1 MQLVK
6 RVSHVILIT
15 FYIIAG
21 INHFIHPNGYIQII
35 PHWLPAPAVLN
46 LLAGTAEIISGL
58 LLLYKPT
65 HKAGRILIILM
76 LAAFL
81 PVHIDM
87 LIRAPL
93 KVGSLIVT
101 PLLAWIRILLQ
112 PVLML
117 WAWWDTTP

>member
-6 RVSHVILIT
+6 RVSHVLLII
-15 FYIIAG
+15 FYVIAG
-21 INHFIHPNGYIQII
+21 INHFLHPNGYIQII
-35 PHWLPAPAVLN
+35 PHWLPAPSVLN
-46 LLAGTAEIISGL
+46 ILAGAAEIAAGL
-58 LLLYKPT
+58 LVLYNPT
-65 HKAGRILIILM
+65 HKAGCILIIFM
-76 LAAFL
+76 LTAFL

-87 LIRAPL
+87 IIHAPL

-117 WAWWDTTP
+117 WAWWDTAP